1 MRRNL
6 GVPLSGI
13 RCFARGP
20 LGFGAADAHS
30 RAIMVMASS
39 KAADSGAV
47 VERSYI
53 DSGLPYDAAIE
64 AFESALGHFDGETTA
79 ALVGRAAP
87 WPDVEAAMA
96 RMAGPSGLMI
106 FDAFDQGVVASLS
119 GTRVRGRLYMV
130 GNPAVAAQIVRID
143 VRACLYVPFRVAIH
157 QGDGAAP
164 TATIS
169 YDRPSS
175 SLGTLGRAELQP
187 IGQALDQKIEAV
199 IQSVRRR
206 A

>member
-1 MRRNL
+1 M
-6 GVPLSGI
+6 VTASG
-13 RCFARGP
+13 R
-20 LGFGAADAHS
+20 AAENS
-30 RAIMVMASS
+30 
-39 KAADSGAV
+39 AAA
-47 VERSYI
+47 ERSYV

-64 AFESALGHFDGETTA
+64 AFESALGHFDRETTA

-157 QGDGAAP
+157 QGDGAAAAAAG
-164 TATIS
+164 ATIS

-175 SLGTLGRAELQP
+175 SLGALGRAELQP
-187 IGQALDQKIEAV
+187 IGLALDQKIEAV